1 MALSYFLCCF
11 MIGCTN
17 KAKQENNGS
26 YVHDSI
32 ITETKAI
39 PNATL
44 NNEKDTTSSPII
56 IIEEPKSHPQDTG
69 VVEIEY
75 IPPVNVISSS
85 KETAPS
91 LKWAYLI
98 DENEGVVRKYC
109 NRNNNQLCRE
119 KSDDI
124 TIISTSIFK
133 GKAYISIV
141 SPKFGLTYDEADFYR
156 EDKQGNLHK
165 ILKSEYIDKIP
176 IALVVEKGK
185 ATEIEVD
192 FPKECPTGD
201 YLLRIKVH
209 NEQEE
214 HYEIYQWFEAYTSKR
229 VSRREKPVE
238 LEPLLAADCNGI
250 ETEDDVYP
258 VAQNMPEFPGGGMPQ
273 LMEFLQDNLQYN
285 KVRNGN
291 GIKKRV
297 IIQVIIDKDGSVT
310 QPVILRGVNP
320 VLDKEALRVVN
331 LMPKWKPGRQRG
343 VPVKVKFAFPVIF
356 DSPAD

>member
-1 MALSYFLCCF
+1 MVLSYFLCCF

-17 KAKQENNGS
+17 KAKQKNNDS
-26 YVHDSI
+26 CVHDSV
-32 ITETKAI
+32 ITKTNAI
-39 PNATL
+39 SDTAS
-44 NNEKDTTSSPII
+44 NNEKDTIFSPTI
-56 IIEEPKSHPQDTG
+56 IIEEPKPHPQDTG

-75 IPPVNVISSS
+75 IPPVNATPSS
-85 KETAPS
+85 ERTTAS
-91 LKWAYLI
+91 LKWGYLI
-98 DENEGVVRKYC
+98 DDNEVVIKKYF
-109 NRNNNQLCRE
+109 NRNINQMCRE

-124 TIISTSIFK
+124 KIISTSISK
-133 GKAYISIV
+133 RKAYISIV
-141 SPKFGLTYDEADFYR
+141 SPKFGLTYDEAEFYR
-156 EDKQGNLHK
+156 EDKRGKLHK
-165 ILKSEYIDKIP
+165 ISKDEYMDKIS
-176 IALVVEKGK
+176 IALAVEKGK

-238 LEPLLAADCNGI
+238 LEHLLTADCNGI
-250 ETEDDVYP
+250 ETEDDVYL
-258 VAQNMPEFPGGGMPQ
+258 VVQNMPEFPGGGMPK

-285 KVRNGN
+285 KAGN

-331 LMPKWKPGRQRG
+331 LMPKWKPGRQHG
-343 VPVKVKFAFPVIF
+343 VPVKVKFAFPVTF